1 MFSGQGPARDPVT
14 GSGLRSGA
22 GIPGLVFILK
32 LKNLMFDLVS
42 AKFRHQIPPHKSEAS
57 CPSKEVE
64 ASCPSKEVR
73 ADGSF
78 ASS

>member
-1 MFSGQGPARDPVT
+1 MFSGQGPARDPAT
-14 GSGLRSGA
+14 GSGLRYGPSLHLE
-22 GIPGLVFILK
+22 IEKP
-32 LKNLMFDLVS
+32 NLMFDLVS

-57 CPSKEVE
+57 CPSKEV
-64 ASCPSKEVR
+64 R